1 MSRLLRWT
9 LFTLVL
15 AAAAPLAALAQEA
28 PGGSSMPGAA
38 DLPVTRVVLFTSGVA
53 YFEHAGTVTGD
64 QVLDLSVPPSEM
76 DDMLQTLVLQDLGG
90 GTVEPVVYDSRDP
103 LGRILAGYS
112 IDLSGS
118 PTLAQILGQL
128 RGEAV
133 RLEASRTLAGV
144 IVSVERVEV
153 QGEPPRT
160 FVTLSTAEGLTRV
173 DLAEVTNVLLEDQA
187 LQAEL
192 QDALAAV
199 ARHRADEAT
208 TLRITFSG
216 DGDREVRVGY
226 VREMPVWKSTYRLV
240 VDDGGTGQL
249 QGWAILDNPTD
260 TDLDEV
266 MVSFVAGQPAAF
278 VTSLYDPVYAQR
290 QRVEPPTAA
299 ALDVAADETQLGRA
313 LAAPA
318 PASSAAMAEAQAFEA
333 PNLGAGVSSM
343 ASGERSGATFAY
355 HVTNPVSVGRHQSVM
370 VPIVQTTVTA
380 TRLSHYDNQVFPA
393 NPLAAVRLVNDTG
406 LHLAAGTVTIYD
418 ANGFAGNA
426 LLADLVPGDSRLLS
440 YAVDLEVTAETTGA
454 SEPERVVAARLVRGL
469 LETEIRQRLS
479 YDVLLSPLTQE
490 ERLVLVDVPRR
501 EGYEVVSPTP
511 APLLTSSSLRFGVV
525 VNEGNGGAE
534 VPPDVPVQQR
544 CPAGADAAPCL
555 LDVVL
560 ERVTSRSVALTSLAP
575 DVIAVYLEDLELD
588 DQTRRTLED
597 VMSLQRE
604 VAGLTS
610 EIGARE
616 ARIQAISQDQARIRS
631 NMSSLD
637 RNSSL
642 YRRYVSDLE
651 EQEGELDDLET
662 ELAGLQEELRQTQ
675 VRLQDLV
682 TGLAD

>member
-1 MSRLLRWT
+1 MSRLVRWT

-15 AAAAPLAALAQEA
+15 AAAAPLTATAQEA
-28 PGGSSMPGAA
+28 PGGASMPGLA

-64 QVLDLSVPPSEM
+64 QALDLSVPPSEM
-76 DDMLQTLVLQDLGG
+76 DDMLQTLVLQDFGG
-90 GTVEPVVYDSRDP
+90 GTIEPVVYDSRDP

-112 IDLSGS
+112 IDLSGA
-118 PTLAQILGQL
+118 PTLAQILSQL

-133 RLEASRTLAGV
+133 QLQASRTLEGV
-144 IVSVERVEV
+144 IVSVERIEVE
-153 QGEPPRT
+153 GEPPRT
-160 FVTLSTAEGLTRV
+160 FITLSTADGLTRV
-173 DLAEVTNVLLEDQA
+173 DLAEVTNVRLEDEA

-192 QDALAAV
+192 QDALSAV

-208 TLRITFSG
+208 TLRISFAG
-216 DGDREVRVGY
+216 AGEREVRVGY

-240 VDDGGTGQL
+240 VDDGGSGQL

-278 VTSLYDPVYAQR
+278 VTSLYDPVYAPR
-290 QRVEPPTAA
+290 QRVEPPTADV
-299 ALDVAADETQLGRA
+299 LDVAADEVQLGRA

-318 PASSAAMAEAQAFEA
+318 PAPMAEAQAFEA
-333 PNLGAGVSSM
+333 PNLGAGVSAM

-355 HVTNPVSVGRHQSVM
+355 HVSTPVSVGRHQSVM
-370 VPIVQTTVTA
+370 VPIVQTTVSA
-380 TRLSHYDNQVFPA
+380 TRLSHYDNGAFAA
-393 NPLAAVRLVNDTG
+393 NPLAAVRVVNDTG

-440 YAVDLEVTAETTGA
+440 YAVDLEVAAETTGS

-469 LETEIRQRLS
+469 LETEMRQRLS
-479 YDVLLSPLTQE
+479 IEVRLSPRTPE

-501 EGYEVVSPTP
+501 DGYEVVSPGP

-525 VNEGNGGAE
+525 INDGNGGAE
-534 VPPDVPVQQR
+534 VPADVPVQQR
-544 CPAGADAAPCL
+544 CPAGTGDDACL
-555 LDVVL
+555 LNVVL
-560 ERVTSRSVALTSLAP
+560 ERVTRRSVALTSLAP
-575 DVIAVYLEDLELD
+575 DVIAVYLEDLQLD

-597 VMSLQRE
+597 VMELQRE
-604 VAGLTS
+604 VARLRS

-616 ARIQAISQDQARIRS
+616 ARIQAISEDQARVRS

-651 EQEGELDDLET
+651 EQEEELDRLES
-662 ELAGLQEELRQTQ
+662 ELATLQEELRATQ
-675 VRLQDLV
+675 ARLQDLV
-682 TGLAD
+682 TGLGD

>member
-1 MSRLLRWT
+1 MSRLLSWT

-90 GTVEPVVYDSRDP
+90 GIVEPVVYDSRDP

-133 RLEASRTLAGV
+133 RLGASGTLAGV

-153 QGEPPRT
+153 EGEPPRT

-318 PASSAAMAEAQAFEA
+318 PASSAAMAEAQAFGA
-333 PNLGAGVSSM
+333 PTRGAGVSSM

-479 YDVLLSPLTQE
+479 YEVLLSPLTQE
-490 ERLVLVDVPRR
+490 
-501 EGYEVVSPTP
+501 
-511 APLLTSSSLRFGVV
+511 
-525 VNEGNGGAE
+525 
-534 VPPDVPVQQR
+534 
-544 CPAGADAAPCL
+544 
-555 LDVVL
+555 
-560 ERVTSRSVALTSLAP
+560 
-575 DVIAVYLEDLELD
+575 
-588 DQTRRTLED
+588 
-597 VMSLQRE
+597 
-604 VAGLTS
+604 
-610 EIGARE
+610 
-616 ARIQAISQDQARIRS
+616 
-631 NMSSLD
+631 
-637 RNSSL
+637 
-642 YRRYVSDLE
+642 
-651 EQEGELDDLET
+651 
-662 ELAGLQEELRQTQ
+662 
-675 VRLQDLV
+675 
-682 TGLAD
+682 

>member
-1 MSRLLRWT
+1 MSRLVRWT
-9 LFTLVL
+9 LFTLAL
-15 AAAAPLAALAQEA
+15 ALAAPLAAIAQEA
-28 PGGSSMPGAA
+28 PGGASMPGLA

-64 QVLDLSVPPSEM
+64 QALDLSVPPSEM
-76 DDMLQTLVLQDLGG
+76 DDMLQTLVLQDFGG

-112 IDLSGS
+112 IDLSGA

-133 RLEASRTLAGV
+133 SLQASRTLEGV

-153 QGEPPRT
+153 EGEPPRT
-160 FVTLSTAEGLTRV
+160 FITLSTADGLTRV
-173 DLAEVTNVLLEDQA
+173 DLAEVTNVRLEDEA

-208 TLRITFSG
+208 TLRISFAG
-216 DGDREVRVGY
+216 EGEREVRVGY

-260 TDLDEV
+260 TDLHEV

-278 VTSLYDPVYAQR
+278 VTSLYDPVYAPR
-290 QRVEPPTAA
+290 QRVEPPTAD
-299 ALDVAADETQLGRA
+299 ALDVAADEVQLGRA

-318 PASSAAMAEAQAFEA
+318 PAPSAMAEAQSFEA
-333 PNLGAGVSSM
+333 PNLGAGVSAM

-355 HVTNPVSVGRHQSVM
+355 HVNTPVSVGRHQSVM
-370 VPIVQTTVTA
+370 VPIVQTTVSA
-380 TRLSHYDNQVFPA
+380 TRLSHYDDRVFAA
-393 NPLAAVRLVNDTG
+393 NPLAAIRIVNDTG

-426 LLADLVPGDSRLLS
+426 LLADVVPGDSRLLS
-440 YAVDLEVTAETTGA
+440 YAVDLEVAAETTGT

-479 YDVLLSPLTQE
+479 LEVRLSPRTQE

-501 EGYEVVSPTP
+501 DGYEVVSPGP

-525 VNEGNGGAE
+525 INDGNGGAE
-534 VPPDVPVQQR
+534 VPADVPVQQR
-544 CPAGADAAPCL
+544 CPTGTGDDACL
-555 LDVVL
+555 LNVVL
-560 ERVTSRSVALTSLAP
+560 ERVTSRSVGLTSLAP
-575 DVIAVYLEDLELD
+575 DVIAVYLEDLQLD

-597 VMSLQRE
+597 VMELQRE
-604 VAGLTS
+604 VARLRS

-616 ARIQAISQDQARIRS
+616 ARIQAISEDQTRIRS

-642 YRRYVSDLE
+642 YRRYVTDLE
-651 EQEGELDDLET
+651 EQEEELDGLESEVT
-662 ELAGLQEELRQTQ
+662 ALQEELRAAQA
-675 VRLQDLV
+675 RLQDLV
-682 TGLAD
+682 TGLGG